1 MTLVSTTWLLGIS
14 LVALLSL
21 LFRNSILLR
30 IVAVSLLLST
40 ALFYIFGLFGP
51 FTRGAITLRYN
62 EGKLSDEFSAGVYAL
77 AEVYRPLITLVLVPL
92 FGLGLLALFG
102 VKKKNV

>member
-1 MTLVSTTWLLGIS
+1 MTVVSTIWVVGIS
-14 LVALLSL
+14 LVALIA
-21 LFRNSILLR
+21 LFFRQTILLR
-30 IVAVSLLLST
+30 VTAVSLLFCT
-40 ALFYIFGLFGP
+40 AVFYILALLGP
-51 FTRGAITLRYN
+51 FTRAAITIRYN

-77 AEVYRPLITLVLVPL
+77 AEIYRPLITLVLVPL